1 MASIFD
7 KWNKQIDT
15 NDLANKVKEAADNSK
30 KTEREDVPY
39 GNYVVRIEKMELKE
53 SKKGD
58 PMFSAWFK
66 VREGEHK
73 DRYIFMNQIVLQP
86 FQIHIVNELLRS
98 LDTDVDV
105 DFENYTQ
112 WNNMILDVH
121 EATDRCEFDLDYYQT
136 KNGFDAF
143 QIKGVYD
150 I

>member
-30 KTEREDVPY
+30 KVEREDVPY
-39 GNYVVRIEKMELKE
+39 GEYVVRIEKMELKE

-73 DRYIFMNQIVLQP
+73 DRFIFMNQIVLQP
-86 FQIHIVNELLRS
+86 FQIHIVNEFLRD
-98 LDTDVDV
+98 LDTDVDI
-105 DFENYTQ
+105 DFTDYNQ
-112 WNNMILDVH
+112 WNDMILDVH
-121 EATDRCEFDLDYYQT
+121 EATAKCEFALDYYQT

-143 QIKGVYD
+143 QIKEVYD

>member
-1 MASIFD
+1 MATIFE
-7 KWNKQIDT
+7 KWNNQVDT
-15 NDLANKVKEAADNSK
+15 KELASKVKEASGN

-39 GNYVVRIEKMELKE
+39 GEYVVRIEKMELKE

-73 DRYIFMNQIVLQP
+73 DRFIFMNQIVLQA
-86 FQIHIVNELLRS
+86 FQIHIVNEFLRS
-98 LDTDVDV
+98 LDTDVDI

-112 WNNMILDVH
+112 WNNTILDVH
-121 EATDRCEFDLDYYQT
+121 EATDRCEFALHYYQT

-143 QIKGVYD
+143 QIDEVYD

>member
-1 MASIFD
+1 MASIFE
-7 KWNKQIDT
+7 KWNNQIDT
-15 NDLANKVKEAADNSK
+15 KDLASKVKEAAGNN
-30 KTEREDVPY
+30 TRRENVPY

-66 VREGEHK
+66 IREGEHK
-73 DRYIFMNQIVLQP
+73 DRFIFMNQIVLQA
-86 FQIHIVNELLRS
+86 FQIHIVNEFLRS
-98 LDTDVDV
+98 LDTAVDI

-121 EATDRCEFDLDYYQT
+121 EATAKCEFEISYYEE
-136 KNGFDAF
+136 KGYDAF
-143 QIKGVYD
+143 QINEVYD